1 MSHGSMPPYI
11 HGEYRGG
18 RNDVRPS
25 RPMGRSLERTADYT
39 LGHAGR
45 QIRLGPVAFWTTV
58 GALVV
63 MAIWSIVTGTY
74 FAFRDDVLTRLISRQ
89 AEMQYAYEDRIAE
102 LRSQVDRLA
111 SRQLL
116 DQEQYEQKLDGL
128 VRRQS
133 LLESRAA
140 TLLTLPDPTT
150 TGSIKSPP
158 RVPTPAQIDRPIL
171 KPSPIND
178 TIILTAPPDREARRE
193 SRPPGANYG
202 VALPVG
208 GIEAALA
215 RLQTSLDR
223 VETSQMAVLNSIEET
238 YDSKASRIRR
248 VLLDLGLE
256 LGKATGKMPS
266 SPVGGPFV
274 PIKLRS
280 EAGAFERQLFRINTA
295 RIQVDRL
302 TRTLAVVPVRK
313 PMPGEI
319 DTTSGFGMR
328 IDPFLRMPAMHTGLD
343 FRGEPGEPIRVT
355 AGGTVTHSGWS
366 GGYGKMVEIDHGNG
380 LATRYGHL
388 SWIDVEMG
396 QAVRIGQIVGRL
408 GSTGRS
414 TGPHLHYETRV
425 DGEAVDPQRFL
436 RAGLR
441 LGGVL

>member
-1 MSHGSMPPYI
+1 MSHGSIPPYI

-133 LLESRAA
+133 LLES
-140 TLLTLPDPTT
+140 
-150 TGSIKSPP
+150 
-158 RVPTPAQIDRPIL
+158 
-171 KPSPIND
+171 
-178 TIILTAPPDREARRE
+178 PPDREARRE

-380 LATRYGHL
+380 LATRYAHL
-388 SWIDVEMG
+388 SAIDVDVGEK
-396 QAVRIGQIVGRL
+396 VRIGQTIGKL

-414 TGPHLHYETRV
+414 TGPHHPATLAA
-425 DGEAVDPQRFL
+425 GP
-436 RAGLR
+436 RAA
-441 LGGVL
+441 